1 MGNLGREV
9 TTEILS
15 NLFRMKYPSFT
26 MARVVESKVHKGS
39 AGYGFIAFSNAME
52 GVKAMKEM
60 NGKLCGSRPM
70 KIQRSEWMK
79 KEESVISFLL
89 TLIGSALMS
98 KSGKRSERR
107 RRRLNRLQK
116 LEQILIN
123 AVFVV

>member
-98 KSGKRSERR
+98 KSGKRSDRR